1 MSLVK
6 KVKEGQVNSW
16 NGNCNCDN
24 RLVKKYSVMKRDKSM
39 VISNRSIDLR
49 AFKEFSEHV
58 IQISNR
64 PKAMASTSYDGVH
77 KMECK
82 RSDE

>member
-1 MSLVK
+1 
-6 KVKEGQVNSW
+6 
-16 NGNCNCDN
+16 
-24 RLVKKYSVMKRDKSM
+24 MKRDKSM

-64 PKAMASTSYDGVH
+64 PKAMAMASTSYDGVH